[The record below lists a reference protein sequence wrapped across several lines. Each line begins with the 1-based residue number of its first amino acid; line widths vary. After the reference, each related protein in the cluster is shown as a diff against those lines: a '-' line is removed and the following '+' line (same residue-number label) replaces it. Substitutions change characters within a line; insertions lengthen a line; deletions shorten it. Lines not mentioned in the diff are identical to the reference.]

1 MLRLKYAP
9 DPIFS
14 AKAKM
19 VTAITPEVKDHL
31 DQMIAIMY
39 KYNGIGLGA
48 NMVGLLECLVVVDLG
63 EDSVFY
69 KMINPKIVSSS
80 EDSIEMLEASL
91 SFPGIEAKITRP
103 KDVTVNYLNEAG
115 EEKLLEARGLLA
127 RVLQHEIDYLHGK
140 VFLDYLGS
148 TKRKMLLRK
157 ITRQK
162 NI

>member
-1 MLRLKYAP
+1 MLKLKYAP

-19 VTAITPEVKDHL
+19 VAAITPEVKCHL
-31 DQMIAIMY
+31 AQMLKVMY
-39 KYNGIGLGA
+39 KHNGIGLGA
-48 NMVGLLECLVVVDLG
+48 NMVGLLDCLIVVDLG
-63 EDSVFY
+63 EDGSCY
-69 KMINPKIVSSS
+69 KMINPKIVSAS

-103 KDVTVNYLNEAG
+103 KEVVVSYLNEAG
-115 EEKLLEARGLLA
+115 EEKCLEASGLLA

-148 TKRKMLLRK
+148 TKRKMLLGK
-157 ITRQK
+157 IRRQT